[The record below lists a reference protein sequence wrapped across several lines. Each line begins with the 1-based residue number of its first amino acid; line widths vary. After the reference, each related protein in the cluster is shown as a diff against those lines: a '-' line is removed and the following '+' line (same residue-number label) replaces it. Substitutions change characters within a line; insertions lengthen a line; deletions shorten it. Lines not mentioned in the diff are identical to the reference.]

1 MDGAALMRG
10 VIKNHEEGA
19 ALVEMALVIV
29 VLLTLV
35 VGTIT
40 YGMALGLHQSITHA
54 ASSAAR
60 ASITLSAD
68 DVAAI
73 DARARSAVDGQ
84 LSWLGTRATHV
95 QTQTRVEPCSDVGQC
110 VHITVTYPYGAM
122 PIVPSFLGLPIPEHI
137 GSTAVAQLEPGP

>member
-1 MDGAALMRG
+1 MRPRWD
-10 VIKNHEEGA
+10 VAVMKREDGA
-19 ALVEMALVIV
+19 ALVELALVIV

-60 ASITLSAD
+60 AAITLPAHD
-68 DVAAI
+68 AGAI
-73 DARARSAVDGQ
+73 DARARGVVDDQ
-84 LSWLGTRATHV
+84 LAWLGARSDHV
-95 QTQTRVEPCSDVGQC
+95 QTHTRVEPCSGAGQC
-110 VHITVTYPYGAM
+110 VHIEVTYPYGTM

-137 GSTAVAQLEPGP
+137 GSTAVAQLEPEP